1 MRDQRPTVDPTF
13 SSDGIPSGWLV
24 GAGHAGLAYLS
35 GRAIQ
40 LTIGIA
46 GSTQPIPATT

>member
-1 MRDQRPTVDPTF
+1 MSRITRSPPYGT
-13 SSDGIPSGWLV
+13 
-24 GAGHAGLAYLS
+24 S

-46 GSTQPIPATT
+46 GSTHPIPATT